1 MKKNCSLW
9 RYDLLKI
16 FSVGLLFIGGSLQPV
31 YTDQRDF
38 ILVRNPKKLYEGQL
52 KANRISVG
60 ISGDDTPSVIFSRS
74 YFRGDQL
81 FLFAT
86 RDYQFKNGKLR
97 EEIVLY
103 TSLDQ
108 GETWS
113 DWQVLPV
120 LGGEPRPS
128 ITKRGTILITT
139 RLLAEDI
146 RNTLGYTHSYLY
158 RSTDNLKTI
167 EQVQITAEFFP
178 QIMVEVPQTAESR
191 LETDQDGISLKK
203 KLLSDELA
211 IENVQDRRRRRMKTS
226 QDLLENTEDAGTI
239 KGREELGL
247 VDTEKLST
255 TNELAIESVQD
266 RRRRRMKTS
275 QDLLENIR
283 GTGTIAEREEL
294 GLVDTE
300 KLSTTNEL
308 AIESVQDRR
317 RRRIETSQDLLE
329 LIGERES
336 TVDILPTRPTQ
347 EWVLTSRN
355 VLELTDGSLI
365 LGVSMPNG
373 IDYLWRST
381 NQGRT
386 WDTTTTCHFEGVDPN
401 RINHPFFGEGVFWQ
415 PTNRD
420 LLVLVSVNS
429 GLFPIGNHQILATDL
444 NQTKR
449 LVIFRSEDLGRNWR
463 RDTELGS
470 DYGEMYPGLIRLR
483 GGKLLM
489 TFTVRNSERPL
500 GLRAVFGKERPFG
513 FDFDFQYDR
522 LILNRAPPI
531 NQEIGG
537 GFGNTL
543 QIENKELIT
552 SYSYQGT
559 DGKTHLAIVK
569 WAMPSVWKRSIDF

>member
-60 ISGDDTPSVIFSRS
+60 ISGDDKPSVIVSRS

-191 LETDQDGISLKK
+191 LETDQDGISFKK

-211 IENVQDRRRRRMKTS
+211 IEN
-226 QDLLENTEDAGTI
+226 
-239 KGREELGL
+239 
-247 VDTEKLST
+247 
-255 TNELAIESVQD
+255 
-266 RRRRRMKTS
+266 
-275 QDLLENIR
+275 
-283 GTGTIAEREEL
+283 
-294 GLVDTE
+294 
-300 KLSTTNEL
+300 
-308 AIESVQDRR
+308 VQDRR

-355 VLELTDGSLI
+355 VLELTDESLI

-463 RDTELGS
+463 RETELGS
-470 DYGEMYPGLIRLR
+470 DYGEMYPGLIRLC

-500 GLRAVFGKERPFG
+500 GLRAVIGKERPFG

-522 LILNRAPPI
+522 LILNRAPSI
-531 NQEIGG
+531 NQEISG

-543 QIENKELIT
+543 QIENDELIT

-559 DGKTHLAIVK
+559 DGKTHLEIVK
-569 WAMPSVWKRSIDF
+569 WALPSVWKRSIDF

>member
-60 ISGDDTPSVIFSRS
+60 ISGDDKPSVIFSRS

-211 IENVQDRRRRRMKTS
+211 IENVQDRRRRR
-226 QDLLENTEDAGTI
+226 
-239 KGREELGL
+239 
-247 VDTEKLST
+247 
-255 TNELAIESVQD
+255 
-266 RRRRRMKTS
+266 
-275 QDLLENIR
+275 
-283 GTGTIAEREEL
+283 
-294 GLVDTE
+294 
-300 KLSTTNEL
+300 
-308 AIESVQDRR
+308 
-317 RRRIETSQDLLE
+317 IETSQDLLE

-463 RDTELGS
+463 RETELGS

-500 GLRAVFGKERPFG
+500 GLRAVIGKERPFG

-522 LILNRAPPI
+522 LILNRAPSI
-531 NQEIGG
+531 NQEISG

-543 QIENKELIT
+543 QIENDELIT

-559 DGKTHLAIVK
+559 DGKTHLEIVK
-569 WAMPSVWKRSIDF
+569 WALPSVWKRSIDF

>member
-239 KGREELGL
+239 KG
-247 VDTEKLST
+247 
-255 TNELAIESVQD
+255 
-266 RRRRRMKTS
+266 
-275 QDLLENIR
+275 
-283 GTGTIAEREEL
+283 REEL